1 MKTTSIG
8 AKMARLHSGIG
19 SAIMSLATARGL
31 DLAVW
36 QAAFAPPK
44 RARVRATKSGGRH
57 EERSAGAKLRRAA
70 HNGTLTVRHASATDQ
85 YWRDVY
91 AKRITAASAKR
102 QYNAMQRAA
111 TKASELRKFAFG
123 Q

>member
-8 AKMARLHSGIG
+8 AKIARLHSGIG
-19 SAIMSLATARGL
+19 NAIISLAMARGL
-31 DLAVW
+31 DIAV
-36 QAAFAPPK
+36 A
-44 RARVRATKSGGRH
+44 RAMAQGTGNNRSRSRGPARAT
-57 EERSAGAKLRRAA
+57 GAKLRRAA

-91 AKRITAASAKR
+91 AKRLLAARDKR
-102 QYNAMQRAA
+102 LTRTA
-111 TKASELRKFAFG
+111 TKTGELRKFAFG